1 MTREKLLKKIDE
13 KVDEIYYDY
22 QTSEGI
28 TCGDISPTNAFALD
42 ELEEQLADLIIYS
55 MEGNR

>member
-1 MTREKLLKKIDE
+1 MTREELLNKIDE
-13 KVDEIYYDY
+13 KVNEIFYDY

-28 TCGDISPTNAFALD
+28 AYGDISPTNAFALD
-42 ELEEQLADLIIYS
+42 ELEEKLADLVIYS

>member
-1 MTREKLLKKIDE
+1 MTREELLKKIDE

-28 TCGDISPTNAFALD
+28 TCGDVSPTNVFALA
-42 ELEEQLADLIIYS
+42 ELEEKLADLVICS